1 MKVQYLHEPP
11 KLQEQS
17 SNDNKTDVLLK
28 YERKWFIHCL
38 SQTHSPNASIRLKT
52 VHVLSLYIVITFLSP
67 LACKL

>member
-1 MKVQYLHEPP
+1 MKVLYLHEPG

-17 SNDNKTDVLLK
+17 SNDNKTDVILK
-28 YERKWFIHCL
+28 YELKWFIRPL
-38 SQTHSPNASIRLKT
+38 SQTHSPNASIGLKT